1 MPTDAVVD
9 TIDDVSSAVE
19 ENVHDEADLL
29 AELAQVRRDRVAG
42 VPLQDAL
49 GGRGRPRVLVLMNGV
64 VDRVTLASARLRHAL
79 VTTLVGEG
87 ESVTSVA
94 KCFEVTHQC
103 ISSILRR
110 GKD

>member
-9 TIDDVSSAVE
+9 AIDDVSSAVE
-19 ENVHDEADLL
+19 ENVHDETDLL
-29 AELAQVRRDRVAG
+29 AELVQVRRDRVAG

-49 GGRGRPRVLVLMNGV
+49 GGTSRPRVLVLMNGV
-64 VDRVTLASARLRHAL
+64 VDRITLASARLRHAVITGL
-79 VTTLVGEG
+79 VKDG

-94 KCFEVTHQC
+94 KRLGVTHQR